1 MIKKLMLLI
10 AAMMISTFTV
20 QANEELSSE
29 FTVTQ
34 VALDAAQSKAA
45 EDSTDE
51 DKNAS
56 EEKTKPEGGEDAE
69 K

>member
-1 MIKKLMLLI
+1 MTKKLMLI
-10 AAMMISTFTV
+10 ITAMMISTFTI

-34 VALDAAQSKAA
+34 VALDAAKTKAA
-45 EDSTDE
+45 EDTNDK

-56 EEKTKPEGGEDAE
+56 EEETQPEGGATAE

>member
-1 MIKKLMLLI
+1 MTKKLMLLI
-10 AAMMISTFTV
+10 AAMMISTFTI

-34 VALDAAQSKAA
+34 VALDAAKTKAA
-45 EDSTDE
+45 EYINDE

-56 EEKTKPEGGEDAE
+56 EEETQPEGGENAE